1 MKKVDL
7 LREKL
12 AEYEVED
19 FGYLGD
25 VIVLFANSERWN
37 SLSESARSEI
47 EELLDQQLDVDS
59 MGEAIFHSSC
69 QVKDLNLDEPEEY
82 GLELTDEDGNV
93 RGARKRLGQ

>member
-47 EELLDQQLDVDS
+47 EELLDQQLD
-59 MGEAIFHSSC
+59 
-69 QVKDLNLDEPEEY
+69 EEY
-82 GLELTDEDGNV
+82 GLELTDENGNV
-93 RGARKRLGQ
+93 RGARKRLSQ

>member
-47 EELLDQQLDVDS
+47 FDQKLYFKDPWHVQVFESEKVQEL
-59 MGEAIFHSSC
+59 A
-69 QVKDLNLDEPEEY
+69 DL
-82 GLELTDEDGNV
+82 
-93 RGARKRLGQ
+93 KRNMRNIRWY